1 MPNFQQWLESQEEYN
16 TKEKR
21 GKVKELDISK
31 KELEGDLDLN
41 DFINLEKLNCP
52 YNQLTTVNLSN
63 CMQLKVLNC
72 GSNKLTNLD
81 LTKSR
86 ELERISCNDN
96 YLNSFDY
103 LSLNPEKLIWVILQ

>member
-1 MPNFQQWLESQEEYN
+1 MPKVQQWLESQEEYN

-21 GKVKELDISK
+21 EKVKELDISR
-31 KELEGDLDLN
+31 KELEEDLDLS
-41 DFINLEKLNCP
+41 DFANLENLNCS
-52 YNQLTTVNLSN
+52 YNQLTTVNLIN
-63 CMQLKVLNC
+63 CSQLKLLNC

-86 ELERISCNDN
+86 KLERISCNDN

-103 LSLNPEKLIWVILQ
+103 SVLNPDKLISLN